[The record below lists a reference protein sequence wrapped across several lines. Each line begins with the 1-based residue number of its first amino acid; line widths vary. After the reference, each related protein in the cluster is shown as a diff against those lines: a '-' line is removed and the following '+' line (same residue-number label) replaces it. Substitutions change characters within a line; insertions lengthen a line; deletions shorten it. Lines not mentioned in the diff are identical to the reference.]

1 MDNDDKAFY
10 ESYIANFNAN
20 EADREALRKAL
31 STGNWE
37 NADLIML
44 GAYGLWNDAIYKG
57 SK

>member
-10 ESYIANFNAN
+10 ESYLANFNAN
-20 EADREALRKAL
+20 GADREALRKAL

-37 NADLIML
+37 GADLVML

>member
-1 MDNDDKAFY
+1 MDNDDKEFY
-10 ESYIANFNAN
+10 ESYLANFNAN

-31 STGNWE
+31 STGNWYDT
-37 NADLIML
+37 DLVML

>member
-31 STGNWE
+31 STGNWGT
-37 NADLIML
+37 ADLVML